1 MTGLAMEYAAFSL
14 RAIRLASKM
23 LEYVEKREVT
33 LRADASLD
41 LYDEIAAINPN
52 YNHKDV
58 TQATASLLES
68 VARLAEIRS

>member
-1 MTGLAMEYAAFSL
+1 MTGLAIEYATFSL

-23 LEYVEKREVT
+23 LEYAEKREDT

-52 YNHKDV
+52 HNHKDV
-58 TQATASLLES
+58 TQATTALVES